1 MSEFAAGPAGRIERV
16 RALMAE
22 RGYDAIV
29 VRDEANLRWLTGV
42 KGVFDY
48 TFEFPHAAFITAD
61 QCLFHTDSRYLNSFE
76 ENTPAGSPWVYDMDE
91 GTIPGWV
98 AGKIAANK
106 CRVCAV
112 EDDMQINFYQGI
124 QRGLED
130 RSVACILPL
139 MHDDIRK
146 MRAIKDA
153 EEIELMRHAQSITD
167 AAFQHMLGFIKPG
180 MTEKQVRNE
189 LENFMFANGADS
201 LAFGSIVAS
210 GPNTANPHAVPSD
223 RVIEKG
229 DFVLMD
235 YGAGYCDYRS
245 DMTRT
250 VVMGEPT
257 QEQLDLY
264 ALVRRTHEE
273 CVAAIHPGVEGNDI
287 FKLSKKIIGD
297 AGYGDYYNHG
307 LGHGVGIDSHELP
320 TFTRSKNPI
329 AIGSVVPREPGV
341 YLSGVGGVR
350 GRLLPPARQAVPA
363 FPGPAGEGTAFDD
376 CQLLPESGSVS
387 SFQAEVQDSADDA
400 TSPTASTSG
409 TARLCHCRHRIF
421 GRGKIIKHLPPDK
434 VQVNFPGF
442 GLKVILTEYLL
453 MEN

>member
-16 RALMAE
+16 RTLMVE

-48 TFEFPHAAFITAD
+48 TVEFPHAAFITAD

-130 RSVACILPL
+130 RSVACMLPL

-146 MRAIKDA
+146 MRAIKDT

-189 LENFMFANGADS
+189 LENYMFANGADS

-297 AGYGDYYNHG
+297 AGYGNYYNHG
-307 LGHGVGIDSHELP
+307 LGHGVGIDIHELP
-320 TFTRSKNPI
+320 NFNRSKNI
-329 AIGSVVPREPGV
+329 IEVGSVITMEPGV
-341 YLSGVGGVR
+341 YLPGVGGVR
-350 GRLLPPARQAVPA
+350 LEDYGVVTENGYEPFTKTPHDLHVI
-363 FPGPAGEGTAFDD
+363 D
-376 CQLLPESGSVS
+376 C
-387 SFQAEVQDSADDA
+387 
-400 TSPTASTSG
+400 
-409 TARLCHCRHRIF
+409 
-421 GRGKIIKHLPPDK
+421 
-434 VQVNFPGF
+434 
-442 GLKVILTEYLL
+442 
-453 MEN
+453 

>member
-16 RALMAE
+16 RALMVE

-130 RSVACILPL
+130 RSVACMLPL
-139 MHDDIRK
+139 MHADIRK

-167 AAFQHMLGFIKPG
+167 AAFQHMLGYIKSG

-287 FKLSKKIIGD
+287 YKLSKKIIGD

-307 LGHGVGIDSHELP
+307 LGHGVGIDIHELP
-320 TFTRSKNPI
+320 NFNRSKNI
-329 AIGSVVPREPGV
+329 IEVGSVVTMEPGV
-341 YLSGVGGVR
+341 YLPGVGGVR
-350 GRLLPPARQAVPA
+350 LEDYGVVTENGYEPFTKTPHDLHVI
-363 FPGPAGEGTAFDD
+363 D
-376 CQLLPESGSVS
+376 C
-387 SFQAEVQDSADDA
+387 
-400 TSPTASTSG
+400 
-409 TARLCHCRHRIF
+409 
-421 GRGKIIKHLPPDK
+421 
-434 VQVNFPGF
+434 
-442 GLKVILTEYLL
+442 
-453 MEN
+453 

>member
-16 RALMAE
+16 RALMVE

-130 RSVACILPL
+130 RSVACMLPL

-257 QEQLDLY
+257 QEQLNVEEKSAIAKY
-264 ALVRRTHEE
+264 AATMINDEDFIFIDAGTSTALMIDYIGETNATFVTNGIAHAKRLLKKNLRTYMIGGLVKPITEAIIGAEAVNSMKKFNFTKCFLGTNGIHMDYGFTTVDVEE
-273 CVAAIHPGVEGNDI
+273 AMVKMEAVNRSYASIVLADSSKFDKVTAVTFAAIEKACIITDRLVNDKYI
-287 FKLSKKIIGD
+287 
-297 AGYGDYYNHG
+297 
-307 LGHGVGIDSHELP
+307 
-320 TFTRSKNPI
+320 
-329 AIGSVVPREPGV
+329 
-341 YLSGVGGVR
+341 
-350 GRLLPPARQAVPA
+350 
-363 FPGPAGEGTAFDD
+363 
-376 CQLLPESGSVS
+376 
-387 SFQAEVQDSADDA
+387 DA
-400 TSPTASTSG
+400 TVVKEVL
-409 TARLCHCRHRIF
+409 R
-421 GRGKIIKHLPPDK
+421 
-434 VQVNFPGF
+434 
-442 GLKVILTEYLL
+442 
-453 MEN
+453 

>member
-1 MSEFAAGPAGRIERV
+1 MSEFAAGPAGRIECV
-16 RALMAE
+16 RALMVE

-130 RSVACILPL
+130 RSVACMLPL

-167 AAFQHMLGFIKPG
+167 AAFQHMLGYIKPG

-307 LGHGVGIDSHELP
+307 LGHGVGIDIHELP
-320 TFTRSKNPI
+320 NFNRSKNI
-329 AIGSVVPREPGV
+329 IEVGSVITMEPGV
-341 YLSGVGGVR
+341 YLPGVGGVR
-350 GRLLPPARQAVPA
+350 LEDYGVVTENGYEPFTKTPHDLHVI
-363 FPGPAGEGTAFDD
+363 D
-376 CQLLPESGSVS
+376 C
-387 SFQAEVQDSADDA
+387 
-400 TSPTASTSG
+400 
-409 TARLCHCRHRIF
+409 
-421 GRGKIIKHLPPDK
+421 
-434 VQVNFPGF
+434 
-442 GLKVILTEYLL
+442 
-453 MEN
+453 

>member
-106 CRVCAV
+106 CHVCAV

-130 RSVACILPL
+130 RSVACMLPL

-146 MRAIKDA
+146 MRAIKDV

-307 LGHGVGIDSHELP
+307 LGHGVGIDIHELP
-320 TFTRSKNPI
+320 NFNRSKNI
-329 AIGSVVPREPGV
+329 IEVGSVVTMEPGV
-341 YLSGVGGVR
+341 YLPGVGGVR
-350 GRLLPPARQAVPA
+350 LEDYGVVTENGYEPFTKTPHDLHVI
-363 FPGPAGEGTAFDD
+363 D
-376 CQLLPESGSVS
+376 C
-387 SFQAEVQDSADDA
+387 
-400 TSPTASTSG
+400 
-409 TARLCHCRHRIF
+409 
-421 GRGKIIKHLPPDK
+421 
-434 VQVNFPGF
+434 
-442 GLKVILTEYLL
+442 
-453 MEN
+453 

>member
-1 MSEFAAGPAGRIERV
+1 
-16 RALMAE
+16 MATTLSWL
-22 RGYDAIV
+22 
-29 VRDEANLRWLTGV
+29 RDEANLRWLTGV

-76 ENTPAGSPWVYDMDE
+76 ENMSAGSPWVYDMDE
-91 GTIPGWV
+91 VTIPGWV

-130 RSVACILPL
+130 RSVACMLPL

-167 AAFQHMLGFIKPG
+167 AAFQHMLGYIKPG

-223 RVIEKG
+223 RV
-229 DFVLMD
+229 M
-235 YGAGYCDYRS
+235 
-245 DMTRT
+245 
-250 VVMGEPT
+250 
-257 QEQLDLY
+257 
-264 ALVRRTHEE
+264 RR
-273 CVAAIHPGVEGNDI
+273 
-287 FKLSKKIIGD
+287 
-297 AGYGDYYNHG
+297 
-307 LGHGVGIDSHELP
+307 
-320 TFTRSKNPI
+320 
-329 AIGSVVPREPGV
+329 
-341 YLSGVGGVR
+341 
-350 GRLLPPARQAVPA
+350 
-363 FPGPAGEGTAFDD
+363 
-376 CQLLPESGSVS
+376 
-387 SFQAEVQDSADDA
+387 A
-400 TSPTASTSG
+400 TSFSWIMARAIATTAPT
-409 TARLCHCRHRIF
+409 
-421 GRGKIIKHLPPDK
+421 
-434 VQVNFPGF
+434 
-442 GLKVILTEYLL
+442 
-453 MEN
+453 